1 MARERLVKDPPPEDP
16 PPAAAAP
23 PAEPASEPEPPAG
36 AAAPPAGQ
44 APAKA
49 KKAPKAKAPAAAASD
64 AGAPAEAVKVSSR
77 AEELARQLAAEL
89 AAEDDAQHERA
100 PLPFSETPTVAE
112 QLAQLVT
119 KVIDEG
125 LGLDINSEYDEL
137 ERGLVLPDALTPMV
151 VAAAINLC
159 ESNAKRA
166 HRLYVL
172 ARYQFDRYKIQAE
185 VALGAMREAATHRL
199 GVMKAAGQHPKQV
212 TDSDVKDMAATMF
225 PDEWVDINDRFAR
238 TEHTLAHL
246 ARFADL
252 WQRRSWSLSALKS

>member
-1 MARERLVKDPPPEDP
+1 MARERLVKAPPPEDP
-16 PPAAAAP
+16 PPAVIAP
-23 PAEPASEPEPPAG
+23 PAEPASEPEPSEPADAPTT
-36 AAAPPAGQ
+36 AAAPT
-44 APAKA
+44 KA
-49 KKAPKAKAPAAAASD
+49 KRAGKPKAAPQTAV
-64 AGAPAEAVKVSSR
+64 EAIKVSSR
-77 AEELARQLAAEL
+77 AEEMARQLAAEL
-89 AAEDDAQHERA
+89 NAEDEAQQERA
-100 PLPFSETPTVAE
+100 PLPYTETPTVAD

-125 LGLDINSEYDEL
+125 LGLDINAEYDEL
-137 ERGLVLPDALTPMV
+137 ERGLVLPDALTPHV

-172 ARYQFDRYKIQAE
+172 ARYQLDRYKVSAE

-199 GVMKAAGQHPKQV
+199 SVMKAAGHHPKQV
-212 TDSDVKDMAATMF
+212 TDSDVRDMAATMY
-225 PDEWVDINDRFAR
+225 PDEWANIQDRVAR